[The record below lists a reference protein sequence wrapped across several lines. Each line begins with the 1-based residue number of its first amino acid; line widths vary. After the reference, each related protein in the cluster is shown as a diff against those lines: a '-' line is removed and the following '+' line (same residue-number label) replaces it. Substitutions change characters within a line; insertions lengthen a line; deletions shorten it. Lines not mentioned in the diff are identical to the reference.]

1 MEFIFEG
8 ELMKHIHK
16 EQLYIRQS
24 QLLELLFD
32 SSSVFFDIE
41 TTGFSPAHSIVYL
54 IGCVRR
60 DEENVYIDQFF
71 AESPSDEE
79 EVLSSF
85 LELLS
90 DCQTL
95 ISYNG
100 IGFDIPF
107 LKAKCDTY
115 HLRERFKDISYLDI
129 FKSVSSIKFL
139 LKLSNYKQK
148 TLEDFMGLS
157 REDKYSGG
165 DLINV
170 YHEYCSS
177 HSKEQEDLLLLHNY
191 EDVLGMM
198 DLLPVFSYIEI
209 FQGQYSISETKLESY
224 KAIDGTES
232 KELLITLCNDY
243 PVPKRVSFQYKDF
256 YFISNAEISTL
267 RIPVYRGELHF
278 FYPNYK
284 DYYYLPQEDMAIHKS
299 VASFVDKEYRENAHA
314 FNCYS
319 RKTGEFLP
327 QYDAIMSPVFKKEYK
342 DKVSYFEITE
352 DFYTSDVML
361 RRYVTHILKLMLTS
375 SCKEKK

>member
-1 MEFIFEG
+1 
-8 ELMKHIHK
+8 MKHIHK

-24 QLLELLFD
+24 QLMELLFD
-32 SSSVFFDIE
+32 SSSIFFDIE

-60 DEENVYIDQFF
+60 DEENIYIDQFF
-71 AESPSDEE
+71 AESPSDEK
-79 EVLSSF
+79 EVLSAF

-115 HLRERFKDISYLDI
+115 HLAEHFKEISYLDI
-129 FKSVSSIKFL
+129 FKSVSNIKFL

-148 TLEDFMGLS
+148 TLENFLGVS

-170 YHEYCSS
+170 YHEYCRS
-177 HSKEQEDLLLLHNY
+177 HSKEQEELLLLHNY

-209 FQGQYSISETKLESY
+209 FQGQYSISETRLSSF
-224 KAIDGTES
+224 KAIDGTEQ
-232 KELLITLCNDY
+232 KELIITLCNDY
-243 PVPKRVSFQYKDF
+243 PVPKRVSYQYKDF

-327 QYDAIMSPVFKKEYK
+327 QYDAIMSPVFKKEYQ

-361 RRYVTHILKLMLTS
+361 RRYINHIFQLMLS
-375 SCKEKK
+375 SSSKDRVGETFSD